1 MTMSTIASAVKLD
14 EDQKKKL
21 IKEILMM
28 TSSSTVKILPYKVKS

>member
-21 IKEILMM
+21 IKEILNDD
-28 TSSSTVKILPYKVKS
+28 IFLYGENFAI